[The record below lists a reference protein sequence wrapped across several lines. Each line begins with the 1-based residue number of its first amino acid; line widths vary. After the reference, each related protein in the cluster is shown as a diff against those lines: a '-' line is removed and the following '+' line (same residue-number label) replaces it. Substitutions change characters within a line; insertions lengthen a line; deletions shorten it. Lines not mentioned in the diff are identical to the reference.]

1 MMKKY
6 ILLALVP
13 VLFHGAL
20 HSSEL
25 NQVMQPGL
33 QNIYQ
38 LLKQQ
43 IHLHDLDS
51 ALNGLLDAVKN
62 GTVGKDAAIAKV
74 EELQKALKN
83 YKAKQYPSY
92 FMSFFVSTPN
102 VVKNE
107 IQPALDKVN
116 KALAELKAS
125 IANTLYNLAMDPYV
139 NLGVVAL
146 STAATAAYYNRKNL
160 SNTYGY
166 VKNKINPVSTKG
178 VAGDQYPEEASA
190 GVAGRPQGRVSIVDA
205 VGDYNKYVR
214 RFANESMVSALKKLK
229 KRQNLG
235 YLDGKADLS
244 IRYLIKIIEQ
254 YLKDA
259 AVEIVEMYK
268 AKDRNELGLY
278 QFDILIN
285 YLNEALVNSCKL
297 YAALGIDFTDSS
309 CVIFDLQYVNQ
320 AADAY
325 NNAAKKRPRAGYET
339 SFAEFKGMQ
348 GKDLE

>member
-1 MMKKY
+1 MKKY

-125 IANTLYNLAMDPYV
+125 IANTLYNLAWDPYV
-139 NLGVVAL
+139 NLGAGVL
-146 STAATAAYYNRKNL
+146 SVAATAAYYNRKNL

-166 VKNKINPVSTKG
+166 VKNKINPVSTKD

-190 GVAGRPQGRVSIVDA
+190 GVAGRPQGRVSIFNAVDQYYSDVKA
-205 VGDYNKYVR
+205 
-214 RFANESMVSALKKLK
+214 FANESMVSALKKL
-229 KRQNLG
+229 QNQPNFG
-235 YLDGKADLS
+235 YFDGKADVS
-244 IRYLIKIIEQ
+244 IRDLKIIIEQ
-254 YLKDA
+254 YLKYA
-259 AVEIVEMYK
+259 ADEIVEMYK
-268 AKDRNELGLY
+268 AKNSDKLELY
-278 QFDILIN
+278 QFDSLIN
-285 YLNEALVNSCKL
+285 DLNEALVNSCKL